1 MTFSN
6 DSIRINADSVSRRT
20 SSRHLSTK
28 RAKLI
33 LQASV
38 LILCSRPSV
47 RRRLIRKPTDT
58 DVCNFSSSSATGV
71 TRKRYSP
78 HRRNIVHCRS
88 LCHPHSSLWH
98 YTIIIGT
105 LNIIIYYYHSDCRRY
120 NHITALKSNV
130 IIVVI
135 SPSHMWKSVQV
146 SNIILL
152 LLLIVVVL
160 LLLSSYRRVSFT

>member
-47 RRRLIRKPTDT
+47 RLIRKPTDT
-58 DVCNFSSSSATGV
+58 NVCHFSSSSATGATR
-71 TRKRYSP
+71 TRKTIFSAPSKYRPLPCRYVN
-78 HRRNIVHCRS
+78 HNRRYDDTIVIGALNI
-88 LCHPHSSLWH
+88 
-98 YTIIIGT
+98 
-105 LNIIIYYYHSDCRRY
+105 IIIYYYHSDCRKY
-120 NHITALKSNV
+120 NCITELKYNV

-135 SPSHMWKSVQV
+135 SV
-146 SNIILL
+146 I
-152 LLLIVVVL
+152 
-160 LLLSSYRRVSFT
+160 RVKICTDI